1 MPSQLVAFATQLRN
15 ASGLEELDELD
26 ELNELDELDE
36 LDEELP
42 TPHIP
47 SSASRQLSLPSE
59 LVLDVEVPKHVP
71 HLAMTFS
78 TAFSHLDRSCDCDCS
93 WFVQEATSKQTTERT
108 NPRKA
113 RFMSLLPTNRLWN
126 PII

>member
-1 MPSQLVAFATQLRN
+1 MPSQVVAYATQSRN
-15 ASGLEELDELD
+15 ASGLAALDELED
-26 ELNELDELDE
+26 
-36 LDEELP
+36 ELP

-47 SSASRQLSLPSE
+47 SSASRQLSLPRE

-71 HLAMTFS
+71 HLAMTLS
-78 TAFSHLDRSCDCDCS
+78 TARSHFDISADCDCS
-93 WFVQEATSKQTTERT
+93 WFVQAPRLKQTT